1 MNTRLLCPNQLAEI
15 RALEQVR
22 PRFPEQ
28 LLVLF
33 RESATEALNGCLGAW
48 LNTDASQL
56 QSFAH
61 RLKGTAASFGA
72 LELRKKAEQ
81 LETDAGHE
89 VPIERQ
95 RLLEIERIIEAT
107 DRAYSDWLTQT

>member
-1 MNTRLLCPNQLAEI
+1 MNTRLLCPDQLAEI

-22 PRFPEQ
+22 PGFPEQ
-28 LLVLF
+28 ILVLF
-33 RESATEALNGCLGAW
+33 REAAAEALDGCLGAW
-48 LNTDASQL
+48 LNSDAAQL
-56 QSFAH
+56 HSFAH

-72 LELRKKAEQ
+72 VALREKAEQ

-89 VPIERQ
+89 AHIERQ

-107 DRAYSDWLTQT
+107 DQAYSDWLTRI